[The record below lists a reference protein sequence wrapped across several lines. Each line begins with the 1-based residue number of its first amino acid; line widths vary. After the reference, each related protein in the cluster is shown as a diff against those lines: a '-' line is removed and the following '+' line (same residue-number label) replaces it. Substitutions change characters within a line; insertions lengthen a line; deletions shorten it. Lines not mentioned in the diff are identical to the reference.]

1 MRGLVTAL
9 RTLTILP
16 VPGKEAQRA
25 SSSLPWFPFVGALLG
40 AVLWAL
46 PALWAA
52 LFRVVAWPGGMALA
66 VLAVWT
72 VITGGLHLDGVAD
85 WADGFFGSRDRQKTL
100 TIMKDPRVGA
110 FGVIALVLVLLAKW
124 AALERLVGGGA
135 EDMLAAW
142 LVAVLASSRAVQV
155 DLAASLPYA
164 RPEGGTAGRFTEGAG
179 LGHRFAAMAAALL
192 LSILACG
199 PLGAAA
205 PVAAWVLGR
214 AFAWYCR
221 RRVGGITGDLLGAA
235 TEIVEVVLLVAV
247 AAAAKPIIE
256 FGGWAWALAPTSV

>member
-1 MRGLVTAL
+1 MRGLVTAI
-9 RTLTILP
+9 RTLTIVP
-16 VPGKEAQRA
+16 VPGREAGRA
-25 SSSLPWFPFVGALLG
+25 CSALPWFPLVGALLG
-40 AVLWAL
+40 GLLWSL

-52 LFRVVAWPGGMALA
+52 LFRVVAWPGGMAVGLL
-66 VLAVWT
+66 VLWT
-72 VITGGLHLDGVAD
+72 VLTGGLHLDGLAD
-85 WADGFFGSRDRQKTL
+85 WADGFFGSRDREKTL
-100 TIMKDPRVGA
+100 AIMKDSRVGA

-124 AALERLVGGGA
+124 EALGRLVSGGP
-135 EDMLAAW
+135 ESMLAQW
-142 LVAVLASSRAVQV
+142 FVAVLASSRAVQV

-179 LGHRFAAMAAALL
+179 LGHRLAAMAAALV
-192 LSILACG
+192 LSVAACG

-247 AAAAKPIIE
+247 AAAAGPLVTYS
-256 FGGWAWALAPTSV
+256 GWHFLLG